1 MVWTGNALRQPA
13 FRDIAHRVAP
23 GGLPNADRV
32 MEQGLILPSNHGLSD
47 DDIDYICDT
56 LDDYL
61 KLERIR

>member
-1 MVWTGNALRQPA
+1 
-13 FRDIAHRVAP
+13 
-23 GGLPNADRV
+23 
-32 MEQGLILPSNHGLSD
+32 MEQGLILPSNHSLDD